1 MLAPSPKPNYKI
13 HKIIASTTFK
23 NTTQSRSNN
32 AKTSLFL
39 KTNTLQKPKIGNN
52 KNSNDVGNHK
62 QINSLIT
69 TQNLAKQIKKYN
81 TSHIPSSSNKK
92 KQNFSIKNSS
102 NMKTSHPL
110 TQKKKPLASNNPIKG
125 MNFHSTLNSGNLINK
140 NKLLK
145 TKKNNTNKK
154 ITKNAGQCP
163 STTEKNNGKLNENKI
178 NQNKQASNYN
188 PSIYELTNQKIKV
201 KQKPIV
207 TTTNSIEKIAHSNS
221 NKQTKQTEYAKIFGL
236 LNNEI
241 KEITDL
247 FKRTQSVDQQ
257 KNGEGEQK
265 QRNFTD
271 VNNEDIVIDSGI
283 FEKELG
289 NEANC
294 EKMIDISQL
303 DEIEVKNYNN
313 TESVLFSSYNSE
325 FYKNLVNNNKPE
337 IIKTEEEE
345 LIDYDNNSSCS
356 SENNNIIKIAQNNIN
371 GICETYK
378 RNDTNNSGKTECQ
391 YGDVLFN
398 QDKNENNKPC
408 ERNESKTIS
417 KTNNWLDDLEKTEKT
432 CNLLE
437 EDGDYQTKSV
447 PIQEIMKQLRK
458 NVDIK

>member
-23 NTTQSRSNN
+23 NTGQASSNN

-39 KTNTLQKPKIGNN
+39 KTNTTQKPKIGNN
-52 KNSNDVGNHK
+52 KISSDIGNHK

-81 TSHIPSSSNKK
+81 TTQIPSSSNKK
-92 KQNFSIKNSS
+92 KQNFSIKNNS
-102 NMKTSHPL
+102 NIKTSHPL
-110 TQKKKPLASNNPIKG
+110 TQKKMPVGSNNLIKG

-145 TKKNNTNKK
+145 IKKNNTNKK
-154 ITKNAGQCP
+154 ITKNVGQCP
-163 STTEKNNGKLNENKI
+163 NTSEKPNGKSNENKI
-178 NQNKQASNYN
+178 NQNRQPSNCN
-188 PSIYELTNQKIKV
+188 SNIYELTNQKIKV
-201 KQKPIV
+201 KQKAIV

-257 KNGEGEQK
+257 KNGEGEQN

-271 VNNEDIVIDSGI
+271 ANKEDIVIDSRI
-283 FEKELG
+283 FEKDLG

-303 DEIEVKNYNN
+303 DEIEAKNYNN

-325 FYKNLVNNNKPE
+325 FYKNLVNGNNKQE
-337 IIKTEEEE
+337 IIKTEEEF
-345 LIDYDNNSSCS
+345 IDYDDSSYS
-356 SENNNIIKIAQNNIN
+356 SGNNNIVKIAQNNIN

-398 QDKNENNKPC
+398 QNDNKPC

-417 KTNNWLDDLEKTEKT
+417 KTNNWLDELEKTEKT